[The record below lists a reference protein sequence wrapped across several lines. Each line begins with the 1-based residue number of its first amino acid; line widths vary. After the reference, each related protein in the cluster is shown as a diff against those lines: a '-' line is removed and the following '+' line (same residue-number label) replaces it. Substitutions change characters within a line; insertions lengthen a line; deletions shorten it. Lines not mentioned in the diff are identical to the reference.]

1 MSLLQCLLFAC
12 AWRMDADWT
21 QENDSTSSVYC
32 SHVQSRRVRLR
43 DKLTS
48 AGSSCVLPWTAV
60 SGWSVAMA
68 PQRVRPPNPFL
79 CNSRAQICK
88 SVTNFTRVHK
98 TPMHALSWECFA
110 IKQSSFW
117 YPDVLLFTVTGK
129 LLFKN
134 CLELGAPTLGASG
147 LFLPCRPHCY
157 ATVADPQMG
166 DEGDTSPT
174 GIQQFCPWKIP
185 SVTHCVC
192 QIVTTRAILWL
203 TINKK
208 RLTTGIRPSP
218 SAPSWI

>member
-1 MSLLQCLLFAC
+1 MLTEHRRIIARRPSIVLTFNHVACVCVISLRQ
-12 AWRMDADWT
+12 
-21 QENDSTSSVYC
+21 SV
-32 SHVQSRRVRLR
+32 VLV
-43 DKLTS
+43 
-48 AGSSCVLPWTAV
+48 SCRELP
-60 SGWSVAMA
+60 SVADQWLWLPSGSGRQTHFCA
-68 PQRVRPPNPFL
+68 IHGP
-79 CNSRAQICK
+79 K
-88 SVTNFTRVHK
+88 SVTNFTHVHK

-147 LFLPCRPHCY
+147 LFPPCRPHCY

-185 SVTHCVC
+185 PVTHCVC

-208 RLTTGIRPSP
+208 RLTIGICPSP